1 MLSIIVPIYNVEKYL
16 CKCIDS
22 VIAQTYQEW
31 ELLLID
37 DGSTDNSG
45 NICDEYAKKDSRI
58 RTFHNKNRGASAAR
72 NTGLDAS
79 IGEWIYFLDGDDYI
93 SDDCIELM
101 IQCVKKHPK
110 TDAVYAGTEVINGFH
125 TWASYKGKNLPEYT
139 EDAWWINTAILKRD
153 VLGMGPCNKLLRKK
167 KLTDAH
173 MHFVDGLR
181 YEDEV
186 WNMQLAQVIHS
197 LCILKKDT
205 YFYIKHC
212 DSSMGQ
218 NNKNHQK
225 FYLRLK
231 MWNSMIDH
239 IQGER
244 WQIQNQVKQI
254 ASWAVGIS
262 LTYYPYIKRLSMPKL
277 LLRLAIKARSKL
289 SFPLLYLSLLALIKS
304 PAYKEFSKHHYIGL

>member
-1 MLSIIVPIYNVEKYL
+1 MISIIVPIYNVEKYL

-101 IQCVKKHPK
+101 MQCVKKHPK

-125 TWASYKGKNLPEYT
+125 TWASYKDKNLPEYT
-139 EDAWWINTAILKRD
+139 EDAWWINTSILKRD

-167 KLTDAH
+167 MLTDAH

-186 WNMQLAQVIHS
+186 WNIQLAQVIHS
-197 LCILKKDT
+197 LCIFKKT
-205 YFYIKHC
+205 LTSTLNIATVLWTKTIKI
-212 DSSMGQ
+212 
-218 NNKNHQK
+218 NK
-225 FYLRLK
+225 
-231 MWNSMIDH
+231 
-239 IQGER
+239 
-244 WQIQNQVKQI
+244 
-254 ASWAVGIS
+254 
-262 LTYYPYIKRLSMPKL
+262 
-277 LLRLAIKARSKL
+277 
-289 SFPLLYLSLLALIKS
+289 SFI
-304 PAYKEFSKHHYIGL
+304 

>member
-101 IQCVKKHPK
+101 I
-110 TDAVYAGTEVINGFH
+110 
-125 TWASYKGKNLPEYT
+125 
-139 EDAWWINTAILKRD
+139 
-153 VLGMGPCNKLLRKK
+153 
-167 KLTDAH
+167 
-173 MHFVDGLR
+173 
-181 YEDEV
+181 
-186 WNMQLAQVIHS
+186 
-197 LCILKKDT
+197 
-205 YFYIKHC
+205 
-212 DSSMGQ
+212 
-218 NNKNHQK
+218 
-225 FYLRLK
+225 
-231 MWNSMIDH
+231 
-239 IQGER
+239 
-244 WQIQNQVKQI
+244 
-254 ASWAVGIS
+254 
-262 LTYYPYIKRLSMPKL
+262 
-277 LLRLAIKARSKL
+277 
-289 SFPLLYLSLLALIKS
+289 
-304 PAYKEFSKHHYIGL
+304 